1 MSVGVIGGADGPTAI
16 YLASSVN
23 WVLVGLLGIVVLGVV
38 LFFVLRKRKKS

>member
-38 LFFVLRKRKKS
+38 LFFVLRKRKKN